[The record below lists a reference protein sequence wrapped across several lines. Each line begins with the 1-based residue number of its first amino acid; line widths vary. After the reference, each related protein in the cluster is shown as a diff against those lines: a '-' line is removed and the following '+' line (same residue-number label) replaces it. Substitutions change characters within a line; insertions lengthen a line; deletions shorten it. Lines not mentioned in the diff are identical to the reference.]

1 MPNERTIPSEASKSV
16 CTFTILSGGNAVSRT
31 YQVMAIAVNK
41 EINRIPVATIVLV
54 DGEPSKETFAIS
66 NTADFEP
73 GKEIEIKAGYRSNEK
88 TIFKGIVIKHGIKV
102 RKTSSVL
109 MVECK
114 DKAVKMTVTSK
125 SKYFKDSKDS
135 DVMEQLIGAHQLDKD
150 VSATDLQHKELVQ
163 YNTTDWDFMMCR
175 ADANGLLCMPNDGK
189 ITIAKPDFSGD
200 AVLTVQYGA
209 TVHDL
214 DAEIDARF
222 QLKGVKATAW
232 DPSQQSLVDGIE
244 AADAGVPQAGNIS
257 ADTLAGVIGDD
268 DYVLKHSG
276 KLVDQELQ
284 QWANSKLLKHR
295 LAKIRGRVST
305 DGTANVLPGKIIQ
318 INGAGDRFNG
328 KLFVTGVRHEIQKG
342 NWLTTFQF
350 GVEPEWFAQTYDV
363 QQPMAG
369 ALLPA
374 VQGLQLGVVTKLE
387 SDPDGEDRIMVRLPL
402 IDTGDDGIWSRV
414 CSLDAGNNRGM
425 FFRPEIGDE
434 VIVGFINN
442 DPRHAVILG
451 MCNSSKKPAP
461 LQASDQNNEK
471 GYVSR
476 SAMKMIFNDDKKSIS
491 IETPGGNKV
500 LISEENKTIK
510 MEDQNGNKFTMDEN
524 GIKLESVKD
533 LVLKSANDFNAQGM
547 NTTVKSDAQMTVQGG
562 STAEFSS
569 GGSTTVK
576 GSVVQIN

>member
-31 YQVMAIAVNK
+31 YQVLAIAVSK
-41 EINRIPVATIVLV
+41 EINRIPTATIVLV
-54 DGEPSKETFAIS
+54 DGEPSKQTFAIS
-66 NTADFEP
+66 NTTDFEP

-88 TIFKGIVIKHGIKV
+88 TIFKGIVIRHGIKV

-125 SKYFKDSKDS
+125 SKYFKDVKDS
-135 DVMEQLIGAHQLDKD
+135 DVMEQLIDAHRLDKE
-150 VSATDLQHKELVQ
+150 VNTTSLQHKELVQ

-175 ADANGLLCMPNDGK
+175 MDANGLLCIPSDGK
-189 ITIAKPDFSGD
+189 ISIVKPDFSAD
-200 AVLTVQYGA
+200 AVITVQFGA

-244 AADAGVPQAGNIS
+244 AAEAGIPQAGNIT
-257 ADTLAGVIGDD
+257 ADSLAGVIGDD

-284 QWANSKLLKHR
+284 QWANAKLLKHR
-295 LAKIRGRVST
+295 LAKIRGRVSI
-305 DGTANVLPGKIIQ
+305 DGTADVLPGKIIQ

-374 VQGLQLGVVTKLE
+374 VQGLQMGVVTKLE
-387 SDPDGEDRIMVRLPL
+387 NDPDGEDRIMVRLPL
-402 IDTGDDGIWSRV
+402 IDTGDEGIWSRI
-414 CSLDAGNNRGM
+414 CALDAGDKRGT
-425 FFRPEIGDE
+425 FF
-434 VIVGFINN
+434 
-442 DPRHAVILG
+442 
-451 MCNSSKKPAP
+451 PA
-461 LQASDQNNEK
+461 
-471 GYVSR
+471 
-476 SAMKMIFNDDKKSIS
+476 
-491 IETPGGNKV
+491 
-500 LISEENKTIK
+500 
-510 MEDQNGNKFTMDEN
+510 
-524 GIKLESVKD
+524 
-533 LVLKSANDFNAQGM
+533 
-547 NTTVKSDAQMTVQGG
+547 
-562 STAEFSS
+562 
-569 GGSTTVK
+569 
-576 GSVVQIN
+576 

>member
-31 YQVMAIAVNK
+31 YQVLAITVTK
-41 EINRIPVATIVLV
+41 EINRIPAATIILV
-54 DGEPSKETFAIS
+54 DGEPSQQTFAIS

-88 TIFKGIVIKHGIKV
+88 TIFKGMVIRHGIKV
-102 RKTSSVL
+102 RKSSSVL
-109 MVECK
+109 VVECK
-114 DKAVKMTVTSK
+114 DKSVKMTVSSK
-125 SKYFKDSKDS
+125 SKYFKEMKDS
-135 DVMEQLIGAHQLDKD
+135 DVIEQLIDAHHLDKE
-150 VSATDLQHKELVQ
+150 VIATSLQHKELVQ
-163 YNTTDWDFMMCR
+163 YNTTDWDFMLCR
-175 ADANGLLCMPNDGK
+175 VDANGLLCMPNDGK
-189 ITIAKPDFSGD
+189 LTVARPDFAAD

-232 DPSQQSLVDGIE
+232 NPAQQSPVDGIE
-244 AADAGVPQAGNIS
+244 AADAGVPEAGNLA
-257 ADTLAGVIGDD
+257 ADTLSNVIGDD
-268 DYVLKHSG
+268 DYVLRHSG
-276 KLVDQELQ
+276 NITDQELQ
-284 QWANSKLLKHR
+284 QWANAKLLKHR

-305 DGTANVLPGKIIQ
+305 DGTADVLPGKSIR

-342 NWLTTFQF
+342 NWLSVFQF
-350 GVEPEWFAQTYDV
+350 GLEPEWFAQTYHV

-374 VQGLQLGVVTKLE
+374 VQGLQIGVVTKLE
-387 SDPDGEDRIMVRLPL
+387 NDPDGEDRIMVRLPL
-402 IDTGDDGIWSRV
+402 IDTGDEFIWSRV
-414 CSLDAGNNRGM
+414 CSLDAGDNRGM

-461 LQASDQNNEK
+461 LPGSDQNHEK

-476 SAMKMIFNDDKKSIS
+476 SAMKMIFNDDKKTIS
-491 IETPGGNKV
+491 IETPAGNKV
-500 LISEENKTIK
+500 LISEEDKTIK
-510 MEDQNGNKFTMDEN
+510 MQDQNGNKFTMDEN
-524 GIKLESVKD
+524 GIKLESIKD
-533 LVLKSANDFNAQGM
+533 LVLKATNDFNAEGL
-547 NTTVKSDAQMTVQGG
+547 NTTVKSDAQMKVQGG
-562 STAEFSS
+562 SSAEVSS
-569 GGSTTVK
+569 GGSTSVK
-576 GSVVQIN
+576 GSMVQIN